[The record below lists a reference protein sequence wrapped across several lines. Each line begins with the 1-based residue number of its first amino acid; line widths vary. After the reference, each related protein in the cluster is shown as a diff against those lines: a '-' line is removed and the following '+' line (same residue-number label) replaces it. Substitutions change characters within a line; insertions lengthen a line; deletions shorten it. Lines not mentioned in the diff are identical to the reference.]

1 MTFVMKKLFKS
12 WLGRGGQNYGS
23 QIKEVSELLRG
34 DAFIDLLAE
43 ELHEALE
50 VLVVAEDVVLGQD
63 VLEATGGDVALVLQV
78 DEPEVVLHARALL
91 ADLLPKVVDVRVH
104 VGGKGQHLKDQLG
117 CLLLERVLGK
127 A

>member
-12 WLGRGGQNYGS
+12 WLGRAGQNYGS
-23 QIKEVSELLRG
+23 QIKEISELLRG
-34 DAFIDLLAE
+34 DALIDLLAE

-63 VLEATGGDVALVLQV
+63 VLEATGGAVALVLQV
-78 DEPEVVLHARALL
+78 DEPEVVLHTGALL
-91 ADLLPKVVDVRVH
+91 ADLLPKVVDVGVH
-104 VGGKGQHLKDQLG
+104 VGAKGQHLKDQLG

>member
-12 WLGRGGQNYGS
+12 WLGRAGQNYGS

-78 DEPEVVLHARALL
+78 DEPEVVLHTGALL

>member
-1 MTFVMKKLFKS
+1 MTFVMKKLFKCG
-12 WLGRGGQNYGS
+12 LGRAGQNYGS

-127 A
+127 G

>member
-12 WLGRGGQNYGS
+12 WLGRAGQNYGS

-78 DEPEVVLHARALL
+78 DEPEVVLHTGALL
-91 ADLLPKVVDVRVH
+91 ADLLPKMVDVRVH

-127 A
+127 G